1 MNKENMQKVIDHIKT
16 HVDQFDMST
25 FGYGILKE
33 PAPNLEKNICC
44 TAACICGTTN
54 VVSYNESSKKRN
66 PDDDMLEFYCRL
78 HDKREACAFLG
89 ISEDQGEA
97 LFYAGFG
104 SLWEK
109 YGKKLGFE
117 SSVVLLGDI
126 ESEHAITML
135 QNLKDEVWNF
145 DRIGFEETD
154 IDDEDGEEE

>member
-1 MNKENMQKVIDHIKT
+1 MNKENIQKVIDHIKT

-25 FGYGILKE
+25 FGYGIFNE
-33 PAPNLEKNICC
+33 PAPNPENNICC

-54 VVSYNESSKKRN
+54 VVAYNESLKELN

-89 ISEDQGEA
+89 ITEDQGES
-97 LFYAGFG
+97 LFYAGAD
-104 SLWEK
+104 SIWEK

-117 SSVVLLGDI
+117 GSFVLLGDI

-145 DRIGFEETD
+145 DGIYVEEP
-154 IDDEDGEEE
+154 DDVE